1 MQVEIQVR
9 KVYCISRAMPT
20 LPINLE
26 DAARSEVE
34 IEKALQVLCSK
45 DFWLVFV

>member
-1 MQVEIQVR
+1 
-9 KVYCISRAMPT
+9 MPT